1 MEKKCTLLAT
11 LVFSA
16 INKLWWRLMHFEFRY
31 CSCSCI
37 KMDHSHIFGFFCCF
51 FLKPWNYI
59 ISQHCCPC
67 CSFCR
72 VLMRNLF
79 LGYFHTPKTKRADVL
94 KLMGSVLGLNREDV
108 EKVRD
113 FWTDNNHFV
122 SLIFFFFLQKVQL
135 PKRLVSIVDKEKTP
149 MRQRLSGSSWFA
161 SLKTLN

>member
-1 MEKKCTLLAT
+1 
-11 LVFSA
+11 
-16 INKLWWRLMHFEFRY
+16 
-31 CSCSCI
+31 
-37 KMDHSHIFGFFCCF
+37 
-51 FLKPWNYI
+51 
-59 ISQHCCPC
+59 
-67 CSFCR
+67 
-72 VLMRNLF
+72 MRNLF

-122 SLIFFFFLQKVQL
+122 SLIFFFLQKVQL